1 MENVFDNYILY
12 DTFGVIDKVVIVL
25 SNTIESNPD
34 IYNSESVNVRMWA
47 ATYILPICECNAMQI
62 LQVIANGNNILL
74 RLVAL

>member
-12 DTFGVIDKVVIVL
+12 DTFGVIYKVVIQTQL
-25 SNTIESNPD
+25 NQIPD

>member
-1 MENVFDNYILY
+1 MAYKVIILY
-12 DTFGVIDKVVIVL
+12 RLYMPSYFLGTF
-25 SNTIESNPD
+25 TEYP
-34 IYNSESVNVRMWA
+34 YNSESVNVRMWA